1 MAMMSGLLI
10 TVFMF
15 NAVLILYARSVAQHA
30 ADVGARS
37 AARTGGTEAAC
48 EAIAA
53 DTIRALA
60 ALYAD
65 DTAVHCSKGGTTT
78 SATVL
83 ADLGPA
89 FGDLGPRWRFSI
101 RATVVTEPVP

>member
-1 MAMMSGLLI
+1 MAMVSGLLI

-15 NAVLILYARSVAQHA
+15 NAILILYARSVAQHA
-30 ADVGARS
+30 ADVAARS
-37 AARTGGTEAAC
+37 AARTGGTVVMC
-48 EAIAA
+48 EAIAS
-53 DTIRALA
+53 DTIKALA

-65 DTAVHCSKGGTTT
+65 DTTVQCSKGRTTT

-89 FGDLGPRWRFSI
+89 FGDLGPRWSFSI
-101 RATVVTEPVP
+101 TATVVTEPEP